1 MLCSACSTVGRCG
14 WPRAARPQRSKRSK
28 PPAQKVQFADQRAA
42 ADNPQEAARLRS
54 HLPKIDERLAD
65 ARALQQQVEQQ
76 GVSTLASFAWQFTT
90 FCGDLFLRALTLLV
104 IPLVVTSMVCGITS
118 LGDIRRVGR
127 TGLRTI
133 VYYMITTAIAVVIGI
148 TLVQIIK
155 PGTGTDDTF
164 AYVSESVLSKESST
178 AIDTLLN
185 VFRGQPGDP
194 NSGMIPSNIFGAAAQ
209 TNVLALIGF
218 ALLFGAALTT
228 VGEVGKPVID
238 FFNGANEAVMKMVQ
252 WVIWF
257 TPLGVFGLV
266 AANIAA
272 RGGGEAFAAEFAKLG
287 KYVATVSVGLLLHSA
302 VLCLILWLF
311 AKQKPLQ
318 YVLGVGRALL
328 TAVTTASSS
337 ATLPVTMECVEHNNG
352 VSKESAGFVL
362 PLGATINM
370 DGTAL
375 YEAVAVVFIAQ
386 SMDIPLA
393 FDSLV
398 IIFLTATLAAIGA
411 AGIPQAGLV
420 TMVIV
425 LTAVG
430 LPVTGIGLILAI
442 DWFLDRLRTTV
453 NVFGDSVGA
462 AVIDRYAADAPR
474 A

>member
-1 MLCSACSTVGRCG
+1 
-14 WPRAARPQRSKRSK
+14 
-28 PPAQKVQFADQRAA
+28 
-42 ADNPQEAARLRS
+42 
-54 HLPKIDERLAD
+54 
-65 ARALQQQVEQQ
+65 
-76 GVSTLASFAWQFTT
+76 
-90 FCGDLFLRALTLLV
+90 
-104 IPLVVTSMVCGITS
+104 
-118 LGDIRRVGR
+118 
-127 TGLRTI
+127 LRTI

-148 TLVQIIK
+148 VLVQVIQ
-155 PGTGTDDTF
+155 PGKGTDDTF
-164 AYVSESVLSKESST
+164 AFVSESVLSKEGST
-178 AIDTLLN
+178 AVDTLLN

-218 ALLFGAALTT
+218 ALLFGGALTT
-228 VGEVGKPVID
+228 VGEVGKPVVD
-238 FFNGANEAVMKMVQ
+238 FFSGANEVVMKMVQ

-287 KYVATVSVGLLLHSA
+287 KYVATVSVGLLLHGA

-311 AKQKPLQ
+311 AKQRPLQ

-375 YEAVAVVFIAQ
+375 YQAVAAVFIAQ
-386 SMDIPLA
+386 TLGMEIGLGGQ
-393 FDSLV
+393 
-398 IIFLTATLAAIGA
+398 LT
-411 AGIPQAGLV
+411 
-420 TMVIV
+420 IV
-425 LTAVG
+425 LTAVLASIG
-430 LPVTGIGLILAI
+430 TAAVPGAGIIMLVIILEAVGIPSAGIALILGVDRLLDMVRTMTNVTGDATVACIVAAREGQLAP
-442 DWFLDRLRTTV
+442 
-453 NVFGDSVGA
+453 
-462 AVIDRYAADAPR
+462 APP
-474 A
+474 